1 MDLCLQVIINKFEAP
16 MGTAEM
22 CSVSDVL
29 KKNCFL
35 SQAIGLGPAAD

>member
-1 MDLCLQVIINKFEAP
+1 LQVIINKFEAP

-29 KKNCFL
+29 KNKIVFSL
-35 SQAIGLGPAAD
+35 KPLD